1 MTFFIKFVQSKLVI
15 QFSIWIFP
23 INYLGIILGTVY
35 VNHICSRSYFFELFQ
50 FSSSITIME
59 TRLGQ
64 FSWSVYFYFT
74 YLTIIYQILFII
86 DALIGLPA
94 VFSAGI
100 DLQVETERLKFL
112 VVELSPTVKLYLLIY
127 LKIVH
132 NYFVIFSLGN
142 WKRNAWI
149 ILYTNTSI
157 IRYDDWIQ

>member
-1 MTFFIKFVQSKLVI
+1 
-15 QFSIWIFP
+15 
-23 INYLGIILGTVY
+23 
-35 VNHICSRSYFFELFQ
+35 
-50 FSSSITIME
+50 ME

-64 FSWSVYFYFT
+64 FSWSVYFYFA

-142 WKRNAWI
+142 
-149 ILYTNTSI
+149 
-157 IRYDDWIQ
+157 

>member
-1 MTFFIKFVQSKLVI
+1 
-15 QFSIWIFP
+15 
-23 INYLGIILGTVY
+23 
-35 VNHICSRSYFFELFQ
+35 
-50 FSSSITIME
+50 ME

-142 WKRNAWI
+142 
-149 ILYTNTSI
+149 
-157 IRYDDWIQ
+157 